1 MGGREG
7 AISFFLS
14 FLVKIAF
21 VSSGTPFFFP
31 LTRKK
36 EGGKYEK
43 CTHSL
48 GSQKNEKN
56 QSKSVIRR
64 LGGMMMYVL
73 SFKKHS
79 QEQRQK
85 GICFFSHF
93 FFSFPAREG
102 GKEGGR
108 GNIVANRRKA
118 LGRLEAAM
126 NQTKD

>member
-102 GKEGGR
+102 GGRRGEGEYSSESQKSLG
-108 GNIVANRRKA
+108 GDLRR
-118 LGRLEAAM
+118 R
-126 NQTKD
+126 

>member
-1 MGGREG
+1 
-7 AISFFLS
+7 
-14 FLVKIAF
+14 
-21 VSSGTPFFFP
+21 
-31 LTRKK
+31 
-36 EGGKYEK
+36 
-43 CTHSL
+43 
-48 GSQKNEKN
+48 
-56 QSKSVIRR
+56 
-64 LGGMMMYVL
+64 MMMYIL

-85 GICFFSHF
+85 GICFFFPLF
-93 FFSFPAREG
+93 FLFSRKGG